1 MGVHLERLQECDWQ
15 RLNSLMVAT
24 RGPEGGIYDEK
35 HGRRILKQTYREVW
49 VATDGSVDIG
59 IVRSTIVKEGEE
71 TTIVVNTL
79 FVKKSHRGGGV
90 GSDLLRRVEE
100 WAVEKKILI
109 IKTSV
114 DLKIENPDKVV
125 AWLGSK
131 GFEEI
136 SSGTNFIGLRKQTV
150 EEGSG

>member
-1 MGVHLERLQECDWQ
+1 M
-15 RLNSLMVAT
+15 
-24 RGPEGGIYDEK
+24 
-35 HGRRILKQTYREVW
+35 
-49 VATDGSVDIG
+49 ATDGSVDIG

-79 FVKKSHRGGGV
+79 FVKKNHRGGGV

-100 WAVEKKILI
+100 WAVERRSLI

-114 DLKIENPDKVV
+114 DLKIENPEKVV
-125 AWLGSK
+125 AWLQSK
-131 GFEEI
+131 GFEKTP
-136 SSGTNFIGLRKQTV
+136 SDANFIELRKQMV